1 MLQHEYSVAQP
12 QTLLGIVMSDPIDD
26 LLNQLKSSDIK
37 AASASLHMP
46 MTSPPSGLPSDS
58 IDDLLANLDGKAASP
73 DQPRTGLSSPAQAS
87 QQQAKYQQAKQ
98 QQKLTPQVPLQ
109 PSKNPQFDALV
120 NPPATAPLSS
130 DAEASTDRL
139 LAEIKTL
146 YTEQDQ
152 AEGLKRQQQLQA
164 EQNRQAHLNRQ
175 KQAAIVR
182 QAEAWL
188 KDLNHQSSEAAWF
201 EEFAAKYA
209 SRVEAAID
217 YLGLQAE

>member
-1 MLQHEYSVAQP
+1 MLQHEYSGAQP

-87 QQQAKYQQAKQ
+87 QQQAKQ

-120 NPPATAPLSS
+120 NPPATAPPSP